1 MDFFHTLPR
10 PGIKKH
16 LTPILAGLL
25 EVNPQKMWTFEKFFN
40 EVRQTPF
47 LALLRSHMDIG
58 TSGDQLAGEEESLCV
73 LHEQVEPAACLPRQI
88 PSKLLILNLYPPYK

>member
-1 MDFFHTLPR
+1 MDFYHTLPR

-40 EVRQTPF
+40 EVRRT
-47 LALLRSHMDIG
+47 LLRSHMDIG

-88 PSKLLILNLYPPYK
+88 PSKPLILNLDPP